1 MLLLIWRVLG
11 DAVDAGNPVD
21 VLAAV
26 TAALGLVW
34 FVVCAVPLWVFD
46 AREHRLPNRWT
57 LLLVGGGA
65 LCLGAATL
73 LAPSASELSG
83 RGVRMLLAGLVYAGV
98 MFVLHLL
105 TRGGMG
111 MGDVKLAAGLGVYTG
126 WLSWDGLLASV
137 VFGFLIGG
145 VLALLLVLTR
155 RATRSTRIA
164 FGPSLLLGA
173 MVPLLLMDAS

>member
-11 DAVDAGNPVD
+11 DALDAGNPGD
-21 VLAAV
+21 LLAAV
-26 TAALGLVW
+26 VAAFGLLW
-34 FVVCAVPLWVFD
+34 FVICAVPLWVVD

-57 LLLVGGGA
+57 LLLAGGGM
-65 LCLGAATL
+65 LLLGAATL
-73 LAPSASELSG
+73 LAPTSSELTG
-83 RGVRMLLAGLVYAGV
+83 RGVRMLLAGLIYAGV

-105 TRGGMG
+105 SRGGMG
-111 MGDVKLAAGLGVYTG
+111 MGDVKLAAGLGIYTG

-137 VFGFLIGG
+137 VFGFVIGG
-145 VLALLLVLTR
+145 VLALLLILTR

-173 MVPLLLMDAS
+173 MVPLLLIDAG